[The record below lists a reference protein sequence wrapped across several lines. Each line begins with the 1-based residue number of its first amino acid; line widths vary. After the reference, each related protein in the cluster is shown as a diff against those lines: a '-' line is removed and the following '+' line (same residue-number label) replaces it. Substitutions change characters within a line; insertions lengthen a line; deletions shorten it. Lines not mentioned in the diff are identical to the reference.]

1 MHRMA
6 LGDAVLRPCGMVSQM
21 EGASG
26 DALRRPH
33 RAAQGHG
40 HTAFLQYYSVGVQ
53 DGGAAGADRKPGK
66 ENGLTGRQEGPHSV
80 FGIIAQAMER
90 FGRSKR
96 HILWKISY
104 AELML
109 MNTDVSRYVTKE
121 ELLERERKR
130 RPDKFTTEYFQTK
143 LGG

>member
-1 MHRMA
+1 M
-6 LGDAVLRPCGMVSQM
+6 
-21 EGASG
+21 
-26 DALRRPH
+26 
-33 RAAQGHG
+33 
-40 HTAFLQYYSVGVQ
+40 QYYSVGVQ
-53 DGGAAGADRKPGK
+53 NGGAVGADRKPGK

-130 RPDKFTTEYFQTK
+130 RPDKFTTEYYQTK

>member
-1 MHRMA
+1 
-6 LGDAVLRPCGMVSQM
+6 
-21 EGASG
+21 
-26 DALRRPH
+26 
-33 RAAQGHG
+33 
-40 HTAFLQYYSVGVQ
+40 
-53 DGGAAGADRKPGK
+53 
-66 ENGLTGRQEGPHSV
+66 
-80 FGIIAQAMER
+80 MER

-121 ELLERERKR
+121 ELLERERNR

-143 LGG
+143 LGE

>member
-1 MHRMA
+1 M
-6 LGDAVLRPCGMVSQM
+6 
-21 EGASG
+21 
-26 DALRRPH
+26 
-33 RAAQGHG
+33 
-40 HTAFLQYYSVGVQ
+40 
-53 DGGAAGADRKPGK
+53 
-66 ENGLTGRQEGPHSV
+66 
-80 FGIIAQAMER
+80 
-90 FGRSKR
+90 
-96 HILWKISY
+96 KISY

>member
-1 MHRMA
+1 
-6 LGDAVLRPCGMVSQM
+6 
-21 EGASG
+21 
-26 DALRRPH
+26 
-33 RAAQGHG
+33 
-40 HTAFLQYYSVGVQ
+40 
-53 DGGAAGADRKPGK
+53 
-66 ENGLTGRQEGPHSV
+66 
-80 FGIIAQAMER
+80 MER
-90 FGRSKR
+90 FGCTKR